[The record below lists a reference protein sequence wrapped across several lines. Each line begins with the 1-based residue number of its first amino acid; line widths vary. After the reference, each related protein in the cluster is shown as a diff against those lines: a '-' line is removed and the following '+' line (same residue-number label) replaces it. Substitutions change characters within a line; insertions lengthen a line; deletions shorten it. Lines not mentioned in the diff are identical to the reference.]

1 MSSFSLTLRNH
12 VSEIRRLV
20 DRVEAFGA
28 EAGLPPD
35 VTFRLTLAL
44 DEAVSNVIRHGF
56 TDGAEH
62 RISVTA
68 HVADGMVTA
77 SVEDDGMPFD
87 PHDAPA
93 PDLDAPIQQRAPGGL
108 GVHPVKATMDQVRY
122 RRAGD
127 RNVLTLQTG
136 TQSRDGRGAE
146 ADESRRTS

>member
-1 MSSFSLTLRNH
+1 MSSFSLLLRNH
-12 VSEIRRLV
+12 VSEIGRLV

-62 RISVTA
+62 RIAVTA
-68 HVADGMVTA
+68 RVADGMVTA
-77 SVEDDGMPFD
+77 TVEDDGIPFD
-87 PHDAPA
+87 PRDAPV
-93 PDLDAPIQQRAPGGL
+93 PDLDAPIEQRAPGGL
-108 GVHPVKATMDQVRY
+108 GVHLLKATMDDVQY

-127 RNVLTLQTG
+127 RNVLTIRTG
-136 TQSRDGRGAE
+136 MQSRDG
-146 ADESRRTS
+146 SWS